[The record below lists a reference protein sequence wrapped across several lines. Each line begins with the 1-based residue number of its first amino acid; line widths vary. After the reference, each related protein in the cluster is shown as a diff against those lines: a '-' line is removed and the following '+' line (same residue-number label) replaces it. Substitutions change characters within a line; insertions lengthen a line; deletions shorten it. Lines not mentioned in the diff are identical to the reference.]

1 MLKLPDS
8 LQLEGHEPLHEVLY
22 LGGPMSGYDNF
33 NYAQFNN
40 VAKVLRS
47 MGFTVIN
54 PAETAGGD
62 QSLPHSKYMEIDL
75 NYIRTVDAVIFLPGW
90 RQSRGAKIEAVV
102 ASAYDKPIFEF
113 DGAMNVREI
122 KGFNLKATELV
133 EIP

>member
-1 MLKLPDS
+1 M
-8 LQLEGHEPLHEVLY
+8 LQLPKTLMVGDSPLYPVLY

-40 VAKVLRS
+40 VAKILRS

-102 ASAYDKPIFEF
+102 AAAYDKPTFEF
-113 DGAMNVREI
+113 RQDMNVREI
-122 KGFNLKATELV
+122 FGFDMAKTELV
-133 EIP
+133 EL